1 MFVGDS
7 LDTDM
12 RTAMENGVDSALV
25 LTGTADLDRVRRS
38 ALVPSF
44 IFDSIAHLHQ
54 ALEASHLQSKV
65 ATDLP

>member
-25 LTGTADLDRVRRS
+25 LTGTADLERVRRS

-54 ALEASHLQSKV
+54 ALESSHLQSKQ
-65 ATDLP
+65 ASDA